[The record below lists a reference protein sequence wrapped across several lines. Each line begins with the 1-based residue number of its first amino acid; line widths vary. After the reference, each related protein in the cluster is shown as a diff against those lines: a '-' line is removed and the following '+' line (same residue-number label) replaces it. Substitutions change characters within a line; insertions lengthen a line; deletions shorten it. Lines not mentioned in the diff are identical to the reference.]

1 MITCPYCNTVN
12 QSGAAFCSRCGTMLD
27 IHPAENTS
35 PKKMLPQAA
44 PRTLQP
50 AIPVQP
56 TVPSAHRT
64 KPLGGKNH
72 ASALHSPDGADDFR
86 PRPAGAI
93 FGDRFVFDSLRY
105 RDAAEIRYTVVE
117 KSASGQPRY
126 RICANPSCGALH
138 PPAGDGLEQHCTQC
152 GSPLLPSDILLL
164 LQEARLPIFGAAVEI
179 ANRPGG
185 LVHPN
190 LRAPLA
196 YFSETVCGEPRGCL
210 VTPTYSA
217 FPEHPEPALALAW
230 GIQLARGLDY
240 LHLNQLSFGGQI
252 DPSCFGMDG
261 THPVWAD
268 FSQCNVP
275 PEMVSQA
282 RTADTRALALQIF
295 QWQSGKNEY
304 GFEPGLP
311 PPVNRFFREALNGKG
326 FESGEALA
334 QAIETAITDSTAQQ
348 SIGYRLGRCTN
359 VGLERNLNEDSLASV
374 EFSRVLQSIS
384 LPLGLFAVADGMG
397 GHSAGEV
404 ASGTIA
410 NTITQRALTLNP
422 LLPVSPEDA
431 LKWLKETVEAAN
443 RAVYDLRKKAGTDM
457 GSTLVVALLDGVQAT
472 LANVGDS
479 RIYRVSP
486 QSIEQLTTDHSLVE
500 RLIASGQLSREEA
513 RYHPQRNVVY
523 RTIGDKPNVEVETS
537 IHTLAPGD
545 HLLLCSDGLT
555 GMIEDRIIQKL
566 ILDAPSPQEACERL
580 ISAANAAGGEDNITA
595 IVIQIITV

>member
-1 MITCPYCNTVN
+1 MITCPYCNTAN

-27 IHPAENTS
+27 SHPAEKTS
-35 PKKMLPQAA
+35 PRQTPASP
-44 PRTLQP
+44 PRSS
-50 AIPVQP
+50 PVEL
-56 TVPSAHRT
+56 TVPSANRA
-64 KPLGGKNH
+64 KPSGGKNH
-72 ASALHSPDGADDFR
+72 AGPLHPADGVGDFH

-93 FGDRFVFDSLRY
+93 FGDRFLFDSLRY
-105 RDAAEIRYTVVE
+105 RDAAEIRYTVIEQSVP
-117 KSASGQPRY
+117 GQPRD
-126 RICANPSCGALH
+126 RICANPNCGTLH
-138 PPAGDGLEQHCTQC
+138 PPAGDGLEQRCTQC
-152 GSPLLPSDILLL
+152 GSPLLPSDVLLL
-164 LQEARLPIFGAAVEI
+164 LQEARQPIFGAAVQI
-179 ANRPGG
+179 ANKPGG
-185 LVHPN
+185 LAHPN

-196 YFSETVCGEPRGCL
+196 YFSETVCGEPRACL

-217 FPEHPEPALALAW
+217 FPERPEPALALSW

-252 DPSCFGMDG
+252 EPSCFGMDG
-261 THPVWAD
+261 THPVWAN
-268 FSQCNVP
+268 FTGCNVP

-282 RTADTRALALQIF
+282 RPADVRALALQIF
-295 QWQSGKNEY
+295 QWQSGKIQY
-304 GFEPGLP
+304 SFEPGLP
-311 PPVNRFFREALNGKG
+311 PPVNRLFREALNGKG

-334 QAIETAITDSTAQQ
+334 QAIETAITDSKAQQ
-348 SIGYRLGRCTN
+348 SIAYRLGRCTD
-359 VGLERNLNEDSLASV
+359 VGLERDLNQDSLASV

-384 LPLGLFAVADGMG
+384 LPLGVFAVADGMG

-422 LLPVSPEDA
+422 LLPVSPDDH

-443 RAVYDLRKKAGTDM
+443 RAVYDLRKSAGTDM

-472 LANVGDS
+472 LAHVGDS

-486 QSIEQLTTDHSLVE
+486 HTIKQLTTDHSLVE
-500 RLIASGQLSREEA
+500 RLIASGQLDREEA

-537 IHTLAPGD
+537 THTLAPGEA
-545 HLLLCSDGLT
+545 LLLCSDGLT

-566 ILDAPSPQEACERL
+566 ILDAPNPQEACERL
-580 ISAANAAGGEDNITA
+580 VSAANAAGGEDNITA
-595 IVIQIITV
+595 IVIQIIAV

>member
-27 IHPAENTS
+27 SHPAEKTFPRQTPAS
-35 PKKMLPQAA
+35 PQRSGA
-44 PRTLQP
+44 
-50 AIPVQP
+50 VQP
-56 TVPSAHRT
+56 TVPSANRA
-64 KPLGGKNH
+64 KPFGGKNH
-72 ASALHSPDGADDFR
+72 AGRLHSSDGAGDFH
-86 PRPAGAI
+86 PRPVGAI
-93 FGDRFVFDSLRY
+93 FGDRFLFDSLRY
-105 RDAAEIRYTVVE
+105 RDAAEIRYTVIEQSVP
-117 KSASGQPRY
+117 GQPHY
-126 RICANPSCGALH
+126 RICANPNCSALH

-164 LQEARLPIFGAAVEI
+164 LQEARQPIFGAAVQI
-179 ANRPGG
+179 ANKPGG
-185 LVHPN
+185 LAHPN
-190 LRAPLA
+190 LRTPLV
-196 YFSETVCGEPRGCL
+196 YFSETVCGEQRACL

-217 FPEHPEPALALAW
+217 FPERPEPALALSW

-252 DPSCFGMDG
+252 DASCFGLDG
-261 THPVWAD
+261 THPVWAN
-268 FSQCNVP
+268 FTGCNVP

-282 RTADTRALALQIF
+282 QPADVRALALQIF
-295 QWQSGKNEY
+295 QWQSGKIQY
-304 GFEPGLP
+304 SFEPSLP
-311 PPVNRFFREALNGKG
+311 PPVNRLFREALNGKG

-334 QAIETAITDSTAQQ
+334 QAIEIAITDSKTQQ
-348 SIGYRLGRCTN
+348 SIGYRLGRCTD
-359 VGLERNLNEDSLASV
+359 VGLERDLNEDSLASV

-384 LPLGLFAVADGMG
+384 LPLGVFAVADGMG

-422 LLPVSPEDA
+422 LLPVSPDDH

-443 RAVYDLRKKAGTDM
+443 RAVYDLRKSAGTDM

-472 LANVGDS
+472 LAHVGDS

-486 QSIEQLTTDHSLVE
+486 QTIKQLTTDHSLVE
-500 RLIASGQLSREEA
+500 RLIASGQLGREEA

-537 IHTLAPGD
+537 THTLAPGEA
-545 HLLLCSDGLT
+545 LLLCSDGLT

-580 ISAANAAGGEDNITA
+580 VSAANAAGGEDNITA
-595 IVIQIITV
+595 IVIQIIAV